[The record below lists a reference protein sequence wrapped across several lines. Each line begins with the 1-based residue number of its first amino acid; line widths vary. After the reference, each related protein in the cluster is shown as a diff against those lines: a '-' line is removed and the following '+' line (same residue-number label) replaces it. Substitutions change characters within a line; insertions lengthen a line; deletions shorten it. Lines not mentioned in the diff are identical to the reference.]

1 MAEYE
6 LVTLD
11 DGTEA
16 RQYAS
21 DKPGELR
28 NAKGQML
35 QPLAGCAPPI
45 TTDSHPEFLRL
56 RKLKRIQ
63 ANDRGMTLN
72 PDFDTPEDALEAMTA
87 ARVVLACDPDAGH
100 ASNQAHKVVLD
111 EYSGGKQASA
121 PTVNVLI
128 AISDDIAARYLGDD
142 DWVEQA

>member
-16 RQYAS
+16 RQYAG

-35 QPLAGCAPPI
+35 QPLDGAAPPI
-45 TTDSHPEFLRL
+45 TTVTSPGMLEL
-56 RKLKRIQ
+56 RKLKRLQ

-87 ARVVLACDPDAGH
+87 ARVELACDSEAGH

-128 AISDDIAARYLGDD
+128 SISDDIAARYLGESEWTED
-142 DWVEQA
+142 E